1 MRSSFLQPNLMIA
14 PKLPINETARQ
25 KAVDTYVRPAE
36 LSQDVYDNITSLVAI
51 ICNTPYAV
59 ISILDYDSNK
69 FFASYGIK
77 INNTSRAQSFCGHTI
92 LSEEEVT
99 IVSDASK
106 DARFVDNPFVV
117 NSIVKF
123 YAGVPIV
130 TQDGYKLGTLCVY
143 DNITRNLTEEQIKAL
158 KILAKQVMT
167 LFESD
172 RKNRI
177 LNELQ
182 LLLERKNSDLEKFAG
197 VVSHDLKSPLANI
210 ISLTSLLEE
219 ENEGNFNEDS
229 SSYIDWIKI
238 SAKSLNNY
246 IEGILVFYKSDGLSA
261 EFRTNVDLKGLIEE
275 IKRTIGINS
284 KDCISLHSDLFSV
297 QLNKPALQ
305 QIFLNLI
312 SNSVKYNRSDK
323 PQIKIKVSED
333 LKFYYFEV
341 EDNGIGI
348 EAKYHKSIFELFQTA
363 NVRDNQ
369 ENIGSGIGLATVK
382 KLIENLGGKIKVKS
396 ESNLGSTFYF
406 SLLK

>member
-1 MRSSFLQPNLMIA
+1 MIA
-14 PKLPINETARQ
+14 PKLPLNETARQ
-25 KAVDTYVRPAE
+25 KAVDTYVKPTK
-36 LSQDVYDNITSLVAI
+36 LSKEIYDNITSLVAI
-51 ICNTPYAV
+51 ICKTPYAV
-59 ISILDYDSNK
+59 ISILDHDRNEFYS
-69 FFASYGIK
+69 SYGIK
-77 INNTSRAQSFCGHTI
+77 INNTSRAKSFCGHTI
-92 LSEEEVT
+92 LSDEEVT
-99 IVSDASK
+99 IVYDASA
-106 DARFVDNPFVV
+106 DERFLDNPFVT

-130 TQDGYKLGTLCVY
+130 TQEGYKLGTLCVY
-143 DNITRNLTEEQIKAL
+143 DSVIRNLSEEQILAL
-158 KILAKQVMT
+158 KLLAKQVMT

-210 ISLTSLLEE
+210 VSLTNLLEE
-219 ENEGNFNEDS
+219 ENIENFNDDS
-229 SSYIDWIKI
+229 NNYIDLIKL

-246 IEGILVFYKSDGLSA
+246 IEGILVFYKSDGLTA
-261 EFRTNVDLKGLIEE
+261 ENRTKVNVFDFIEE
-275 IKRTIGINS
+275 IKGTISVNS
-284 KDCISLHSDLFSV
+284 QVSIFVDSSLDFL
-297 QLNKPALQ
+297 QLNKAALQ

-323 PQIKIKVSED
+323 PQIKIKISED
-333 LKFYYFEV
+333 SKNYFFEV

-348 EAKYHKSIFELFQTA
+348 EEKFHKSVFELFQTA

-382 KLIENLGGKIKVKS
+382 KLIENLGGKIRLKS
-396 ESNLGSTFYF
+396 AINKGTTFYF
-406 SLLK
+406 TLLK

>member
-1 MRSSFLQPNLMIA
+1 MIA
-14 PKLPINETARQ
+14 PKLPLNETARQ
-25 KAVDTYVRPAE
+25 KAVDTYVKPTK
-36 LSQDVYDNITSLVAI
+36 LSKEIYDNITSLVAI
-51 ICNTPYAV
+51 ICKTPYAV
-59 ISILDYDSNK
+59 ISILDHDRNEFYS
-69 FFASYGIK
+69 SYGIK
-77 INNTSRAQSFCGHTI
+77 INNTSRAKSFCGHTI
-92 LSEEEVT
+92 LSDEEVT
-99 IVSDASK
+99 IVYDASA
-106 DARFVDNPFVV
+106 DERFLDNPFVT

-130 TQDGYKLGTLCVY
+130 TQEGYKLGTLCVY
-143 DNITRNLTEEQIKAL
+143 DSVIRNLSEEQILAL
-158 KILAKQVMT
+158 KLLAKQVMT

-210 ISLTSLLEE
+210 VSLTNLLEE
-219 ENEGNFNEDS
+219 ENIENFNDDS
-229 SSYIDWIKI
+229 NNYIDLIKL

-246 IEGILVFYKSDGLSA
+246 IEGILVFYKSDGLTA
-261 EFRTNVDLKGLIEE
+261 ENRTKVNLFDFIEE
-275 IKRTIGINS
+275 IKGTISVNS
-284 KDCISLHSDLFSV
+284 QVSIFVDSSLDFL
-297 QLNKPALQ
+297 QLNKAALQ

-323 PQIKIKVSED
+323 PQIKIKISED
-333 LKFYYFEV
+333 SKNYFFEV

-348 EAKYHKSIFELFQTA
+348 EEKFHKSVFELFQTA

-382 KLIENLGGKIKVKS
+382 KLIENLGGKIRLKS
-396 ESNLGSTFYF
+396 AINKGTTFYF
-406 SLLK
+406 TLLK

>member
-1 MRSSFLQPNLMIA
+1 MIA
-14 PKLPINETARQ
+14 PKLPLNETARQ
-25 KAVDTYVRPAE
+25 KAVDTYVKPTK
-36 LSQDVYDNITSLVAI
+36 LSKEIYDNITSLVAI
-51 ICNTPYAV
+51 ICKTPYAV
-59 ISILDYDSNK
+59 ISILDHDRNEFYS
-69 FFASYGIK
+69 SYGIK
-77 INNTSRAQSFCGHTI
+77 IKNTSRAKSFCGHTI
-92 LSEEEVT
+92 LSDEEVT
-99 IVSDASK
+99 IVYDASA
-106 DARFVDNPFVV
+106 DERFLDNPFVT

-130 TQDGYKLGTLCVY
+130 TQEGYKLGTLCVY
-143 DNITRNLTEEQIKAL
+143 DCVIRNLSEEQILAL
-158 KILAKQVMT
+158 KLLAKQVMT

-210 ISLTSLLEE
+210 VSLTNLLEE
-219 ENEGNFNEDS
+219 ENTENFNEDS
-229 SSYIDWIKI
+229 NNYIDLIKL

-246 IEGILVFYKSDGLSA
+246 IEGILVFYKSDGLTA
-261 EFRTNVDLKGLIEE
+261 ENRTKVNVFDFIEE
-275 IKRTIGINS
+275 IKGTISVNS
-284 KDCISLHSDLFSV
+284 QVSILIDSSLDFL
-297 QLNKPALQ
+297 QLNKAALQ

-323 PQIKIKVSED
+323 PQIKIKISED
-333 LKFYYFEV
+333 SKNYFFEV

-348 EAKYHKSIFELFQTA
+348 EEKFHKSVFELFQTA

-382 KLIENLGGKIKVKS
+382 KLIENLGGNIRLKS
-396 ESNLGSTFYF
+396 TINKGTTFYF
-406 SLLK
+406 TLLK